1 MEDLLPD
8 FLIETR
14 ESLEKLD
21 TELVELERKPDDK
34 PTLSSIFRNVHTIKG
49 TCGFLGLARLEK
61 VAHATESVLDKHR
74 NGDMAVT
81 PVSITLILR
90 ALDCIRAIVDGISQ
104 TGGEPAGDDTPLIAD
119 LIAMAEGGSAISA
132 APASEGDAR
141 LIAVGHDE
149 LAPDDVPSNV
159 PAGPVATGGLDADPT
174 SVACPPK
181 SVPPVGMPPQQA
193 ETGQARPLEPATQTI
208 RVNVDV
214 LEGLMTL
221 VSELVLTRNQI
232 LQLAR
237 TQANDAFAAPLQ
249 RLSHI
254 TSELQ
259 EGVMKT
265 RMQPIGNAWGN
276 LPRLVRDLA
285 RELDKHIE
293 LVMFGADT
301 ELDRQVLELIKDP
314 LTHMVRNSADHG
326 LESPA
331 ERRAA
336 GKPEQGRIRLN
347 AFHEGGHIVI
357 EVGDDGRGLNVD
369 RIRHKIVSNGLAS
382 ETDLAGMTDAEIRS
396 FIFRAGFSTAAAV
409 TSVSGRGVGMDV
421 VKTNIERI
429 GGTVDV
435 TSEVGAGTVFTVKI
449 PLTLA
454 IVSALIVEVSS
465 ERYAIP
471 QTSVVELVRAQT
483 AASGDRRTS
492 DTVIEQINDT
502 PVLRLRD
509 HLLPL
514 IDLSDLLKLR
524 AADQAGV
531 TQGTADSLYIVIAQV
546 GASRFGLIVDRVFD
560 TEEIVVKPVAP
571 ILRHINLFGGN
582 TILGDGSVIMILDP
596 NNIARSTGIGTG
608 RATVSAEPVVQADSQ
623 NSAHKIALLLFK
635 AGDAHPKAV
644 PLNLVSR
651 LETVERRTIEYPG
664 GQPMIQYRGK
674 LMPLVTMGVPA
685 NTEAGPA
692 MQPVLVFADG
702 SRAMGLMVDEIVDVV
717 EDHLKVE
724 LSTDQQGFLGTAIV
738 QGNAT
743 EILDTSFWLQC
754 AFKDWFSANLN
765 SRPEPQSVLM
775 VEDSA
780 FFRSLIIPALAAEGY
795 HVTAV
800 DNPVAALAMRAAGR
814 MFDLILSDIEMPEMD
829 GLAFVQEIRAR
840 GPWANLPVIALS
852 SRSSPE
858 AIEKGRRAGF
868 DNYISKFDKRTLVEA
883 VAAELSSPRAAGPTR
898 RMVAEQ
904 GVA

>member
-1 MEDLLPD
+1 
-8 FLIETR
+8 
-14 ESLEKLD
+14 
-21 TELVELERKPDDK
+21 
-34 PTLSSIFRNVHTIKG
+34 
-49 TCGFLGLARLEK
+49 
-61 VAHATESVLDKHR
+61 
-74 NGDMAVT
+74 
-81 PVSITLILR
+81 
-90 ALDCIRAIVDGISQ
+90 
-104 TGGEPAGDDTPLIAD
+104 
-119 LIAMAEGGSAISA
+119 
-132 APASEGDAR
+132 
-141 LIAVGHDE
+141 
-149 LAPDDVPSNV
+149 
-159 PAGPVATGGLDADPT
+159 
-174 SVACPPK
+174 
-181 SVPPVGMPPQQA
+181 
-193 ETGQARPLEPATQTI
+193 
-208 RVNVDV
+208 
-214 LEGLMTL
+214 
-221 VSELVLTRNQI
+221 
-232 LQLAR
+232 
-237 TQANDAFAAPLQ
+237 
-249 RLSHI
+249 
-254 TSELQ
+254 
-259 EGVMKT
+259 
-265 RMQPIGNAWGN
+265 
-276 LPRLVRDLA
+276 
-285 RELDKHIE
+285 
-293 LVMFGADT
+293 
-301 ELDRQVLELIKDP
+301 
-314 LTHMVRNSADHG
+314 
-326 LESPA
+326 
-331 ERRAA
+331 
-336 GKPEQGRIRLN
+336 
-347 AFHEGGHIVI
+347 
-357 EVGDDGRGLNVD
+357 
-369 RIRHKIVSNGLAS
+369 
-382 ETDLAGMTDAEIRS
+382 
-396 FIFRAGFSTAAAV
+396 
-409 TSVSGRGVGMDV
+409 
-421 VKTNIERI
+421 
-429 GGTVDV
+429 
-435 TSEVGAGTVFTVKI
+435 
-449 PLTLA
+449 
-454 IVSALIVEVSS
+454 
-465 ERYAIP
+465 
-471 QTSVVELVRAQT
+471 
-483 AASGDRRTS
+483 
-492 DTVIEQINDT
+492 
-502 PVLRLRD
+502 
-509 HLLPL
+509 
-514 IDLSDLLKLR
+514 
-524 AADQAGV
+524 
-531 TQGTADSLYIVIAQV
+531 
-546 GASRFGLIVDRVFD
+546 
-560 TEEIVVKPVAP
+560 
-571 ILRHINLFGGN
+571 
-582 TILGDGSVIMILDP
+582 MILDP